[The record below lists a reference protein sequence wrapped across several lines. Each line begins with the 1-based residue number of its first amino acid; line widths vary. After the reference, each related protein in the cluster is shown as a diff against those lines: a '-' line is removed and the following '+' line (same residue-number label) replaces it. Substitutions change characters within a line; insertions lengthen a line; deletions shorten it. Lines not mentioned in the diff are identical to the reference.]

1 MTDVTYNAFFD
12 ELTKIATVDA
22 VTDPASAPI
31 ESQVAPVHKEHP
43 AATLAKGIGGF
54 ALGSGL
60 GYVGAHYTDKAIKA
74 LGGDGVPLSVLRY
87 GPPIV
92 GAGAGLG
99 FALLQHKMMD
109 RVKDYN
115 APTTEEPDGFH

>member
-1 MTDVTYNAFFD
+1 MTNVTLSAFFE

-22 VTDPASAPI
+22 VTDPASAPA
-31 ESQVAPVHKEHP
+31 ESQVAPVHREHP
-43 AATLAKGIGGF
+43 AATIAKGIGGF
-54 ALGSGL
+54 ALGSGA

-74 LGGDGVPLSVLRY
+74 LGGDGLPLSVLRY

-92 GAGAGLG
+92 GAAAGLG
-99 FALLQHKMMD
+99 MGYLQHRMLD